1 MSGWMGEGWVIR
13 SAMGADLCVVGK
25 NLLSMLASNATQ
37 LVAAERHSSI
47 KLVPGVHP
55 HSAGL

>member
-1 MSGWMGEGWVIR
+1 
-13 SAMGADLCVVGK
+13 MGADLCVVGK

-55 HSAGL
+55 HSARL